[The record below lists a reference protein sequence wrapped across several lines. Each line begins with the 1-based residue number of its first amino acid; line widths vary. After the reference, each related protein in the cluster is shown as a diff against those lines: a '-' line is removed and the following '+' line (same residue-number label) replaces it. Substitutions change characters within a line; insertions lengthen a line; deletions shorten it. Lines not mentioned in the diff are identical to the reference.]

1 MTNHTECEYFTDFK
15 RKEIPRFAILVFEEK
30 MIPDEEKFKFVKFL
44 LNPYMTDQKF
54 RDEVQ
59 GVTLFFLGWKM
70 WGCLGEDRE
79 SANIPHDFPGYKII
93 AFDIT
98 DNPESVYLFN
108 IGYQYILM
116 PNGDLKEGIP
126 FYAYAD
132 FRLAHM
138 TESVY
143 VLVVG
148 AAEKKN
154 MTDSQERSLSH
165 LEAKSKLKIIAKD

>member
-1 MTNHTECEYFTDFK
+1 MIFEPVKMSIKD
-15 RKEIPRFAILVFEEK
+15 IFAR
-30 MIPDEEKFKFVKFL
+30 
-44 LNPYMTDQKF
+44 Q
-54 RDEVQ
+54 RRA
-59 GVTLFFLGWKM
+59 G
-70 WGCLGEDRE
+70 
-79 SANIPHDFPGYKII
+79 
-93 AFDIT
+93 
-98 DNPESVYLFN
+98 LFN

>member
-1 MTNHTECEYFTDFK
+1 MELRYKK
-15 RKEIPRFAILVFEEK
+15 RKETKNIRLIFEPVK
-30 MIPDEEKFKFVKFL
+30 MSIKDIFVR
-44 LNPYMTDQKF
+44 Q
-54 RDEVQ
+54 RRA
-59 GVTLFFLGWKM
+59 G
-70 WGCLGEDRE
+70 
-79 SANIPHDFPGYKII
+79 
-93 AFDIT
+93 
-98 DNPESVYLFN
+98 LFN